1 MTSVND
7 NRSKDIR
14 NKLSIE
20 EGVLE
25 NSDTK
30 VGLAEEI
37 DNNGVKNNKAV
48 SNIATNIDTSID
60 KNSSKNADKTSRI
73 EQSST
78 DIPSNVAS
86 ISKPLQVDD
95 TPLATKTPA
104 LSTSA
109 KPKAI
114 RKPRTTPE
122 KPTPPAKTLSSTTKP
137 APQMI
142 VNPTTKTTSNS
153 AMTTT
158 PKPLTTALATIS
170 NKAHTKVSAPVSST
184 VSAMSAIHKDALV
197 NELTKINWQRSDDGT
212 YSPNS
217 YIHRDLSLLAFHL
230 RVLAQAA
237 NPRHPLLERLFFLI
251 IFSSNMD
258 EFFEIRVAGIM
269 QKLSLGNVADTPH
282 GMRPSEVLDEI
293 SAITHKAIA
302 EQYRIL
308 NEDILP
314 ALAKQDIRY
323 LKRDEL
329 NAAQSAWMKRYFI
342 EQVSPVLTPI
352 SIDPAHPFPR
362 LVNKSLNF
370 IATLEGKDA
379 FGRDIN
385 LAIVP
390 APRSLPRVIRLPDEL
405 TGGKEHHVM
414 LSAVIHEHI
423 GELFP
428 GMNVTGCHQ
437 FRLTRNA
444 DLDLADDVDDIAKA
458 LEGELENRRFGDKVR
473 LEVTTD
479 CPTPI
484 SDYLLDEFG
493 LHNNQLYRVN
503 GPVNLTRLLFDFN
516 LPELRYQPFTRIV
529 PKAFRRDIDKLDKT
543 TSMFAAMRKGDVL
556 VHHPF
561 DSFTPVVNLL
571 WQAANDPKVLAI
583 KQTLYRS
590 GTNSEI
596 VKALAAAARNGKEV
610 TAVIELRARFDE
622 ASNISVA
629 NFLHE
634 AGAVVV
640 YGIVGYK
647 THAKLMLIV
656 RRENDRIRRYVHL
669 GTGNYHAA
677 NAKVYTDYGLFTADS
692 DISEDVHKIFQELT
706 GMGKPAN
713 LKKLL
718 HAPFT
723 LHDKLISFIDDEI
736 KQAKAGKR
744 AHIIIKVNA
753 LTERR
758 LIDKLYDASQAGV
771 KVELILR
778 SICCLRPQ
786 VKGLSENIT
795 VRSVVGRFLEHT
807 RVYYFYNNGDERMY
821 CASADWMDRNLFHRV
836 EVAFPIEDK
845 GLFKQIYYDG
855 LLNYLKDNTQSW
867 SLDGKGN
874 WQQNTP
880 ALNEPEHSAQN
891 YLLKVIN
898 RVGE

>member
-1 MTSVND
+1 MVNKQNND
-7 NRSKDIR
+7 HEINDSIDVSTKTDSE
-14 NKLSIE
+14 LSTNLVKTE
-20 EGVLE
+20 EELTA
-25 NSDTK
+25 SSTK
-30 VGLAEEI
+30 SLSEI
-37 DNNGVKNNKAV
+37 D
-48 SNIATNIDTSID
+48 
-60 KNSSKNADKTSRI
+60 
-73 EQSST
+73 
-78 DIPSNVAS
+78 
-86 ISKPLQVDD
+86 
-95 TPLATKTPA
+95 
-104 LSTSA
+104 
-109 KPKAI
+109 
-114 RKPRTTPE
+114 
-122 KPTPPAKTLSSTTKP
+122 
-137 APQMI
+137 
-142 VNPTTKTTSNS
+142 
-153 AMTTT
+153 
-158 PKPLTTALATIS
+158 
-170 NKAHTKVSAPVSST
+170 
-184 VSAMSAIHKDALV
+184 
-197 NELTKINWQRSDDGT
+197 WQRFDDGS
-212 YSPNS
+212 YSPSS
-217 YIHRDLSLLAFHL
+217 YINRDLSLLQFHL

-269 QKLSLGNVADTPH
+269 QKLNMGDVSTSAH
-282 GMRPSEVLDEI
+282 GMRPSEVLREI
-293 SAITHKAIA
+293 SAVTHKAIS

-314 ALAKQDIRY
+314 ALAQEDIRY

-329 NAAQSAWMKRYFI
+329 TPEQSAWMKQYFT

-444 DLDLADDVDDIAKA
+444 DLDLAEDVDDIAKA

-479 CPTPI
+479 CPAPI
-484 SDYLLDEFG
+484 SDYLLNEFE
-493 LHNNQLYRVN
+493 LHDNQLYRVN

-516 LPELRYQPFTRIV
+516 IPALRYQPFTHVV
-529 PKAFRRDIDKLDKT
+529 PKPFRREVDKLDKA
-543 TSMFAAMRKGDVL
+543 TSMFAAMRKSDVL

-561 DSFTPVVNLL
+561 HAFSPIINLL
-571 WQAANDPKVLAI
+571 WQAASDPKVLAI

-622 ASNISVA
+622 ASNIAVA
-629 NFLHE
+629 NYLQE

-647 THAKLMLIV
+647 THAKLMLII
-656 RRENDRIRRYVHL
+656 RRENDKIRRYVHL
-669 GTGNYHAA
+669 GTGNYHAV
-677 NAKVYTDYGLFTADS
+677 NAKVYTDYGLFSADP

-723 LHDKLISFIDDEI
+723 LHEKLMSFIDDEI
-736 KQAKAGKR
+736 AQAKAGKR

-771 KVELILR
+771 KIELILR
-778 SICCLRPQ
+778 SMCCLRPQ
-786 VKGLSENIT
+786 VKDLSENIT
-795 VRSVVGRFLEHT
+795 VRSVIGRFLEHT
-807 RVYYFYNNGDERMY
+807 RIYYFYNAGYERLY
-821 CASADWMDRNLFHRV
+821 CGSADWMDRNLFHRV

-845 GLFKQIYYDG
+845 KLFKQIYQDG
-855 LLNYLKDNTQSW
+855 LINYLHDNTQAW
-867 SLDGKGN
+867 TLDGNGV
-874 WQQNTP
+874 WQQLQPAADETP
-880 ALNEPEHSAQN
+880 HIAQEH
-891 YLLKVIN
+891 LLKVIN
-898 RVGE
+898 GVGETT

>member
-1 MTSVND
+1 MVNKQNND
-7 NRSKDIR
+7 HEINDSIDVSTKTDSELSTNLVKTEEELTASSSKG
-14 NKLSIE
+14 LS
-20 EGVLE
+20 
-25 NSDTK
+25 
-30 VGLAEEI
+30 EI
-37 DNNGVKNNKAV
+37 D
-48 SNIATNIDTSID
+48 
-60 KNSSKNADKTSRI
+60 
-73 EQSST
+73 
-78 DIPSNVAS
+78 
-86 ISKPLQVDD
+86 
-95 TPLATKTPA
+95 
-104 LSTSA
+104 
-109 KPKAI
+109 
-114 RKPRTTPE
+114 
-122 KPTPPAKTLSSTTKP
+122 
-137 APQMI
+137 
-142 VNPTTKTTSNS
+142 
-153 AMTTT
+153 
-158 PKPLTTALATIS
+158 
-170 NKAHTKVSAPVSST
+170 
-184 VSAMSAIHKDALV
+184 
-197 NELTKINWQRSDDGT
+197 WQRFDDGS
-212 YSPNS
+212 YSPSS
-217 YIHRDLSLLAFHL
+217 YINRDLSLLQFHL

-269 QKLSLGNVADTPH
+269 QKLNMGDVSTSAH
-282 GMRPSEVLDEI
+282 GMRPSEVLREI
-293 SAITHKAIA
+293 SAVTHKAIS

-314 ALAKQDIRY
+314 ALAQEDIRY

-329 NAAQSAWMKRYFI
+329 TPEQSAWMKQYFT

-444 DLDLADDVDDIAKA
+444 DLDLAEDVDDIAKA

-479 CPTPI
+479 CPVPI
-484 SDYLLDEFG
+484 SDYLLNEFE
-493 LHNNQLYRVN
+493 LHDNQLYRVN

-516 LPELRYQPFTRIV
+516 IPALRYQPFTHVV
-529 PKAFRRDIDKLDKT
+529 PKPFRREVDKLDKA
-543 TSMFAAMRKGDVL
+543 TSMFAAMRKSDVL

-561 DSFTPVVNLL
+561 HAFSPIINLL
-571 WQAANDPKVLAI
+571 WQAASDPKVLAI

-622 ASNISVA
+622 ASNIAVA
-629 NFLHE
+629 NYLQE

-656 RRENDRIRRYVHL
+656 RREDDKIRRYVHL

-677 NAKVYTDYGLFTADS
+677 NAKVYTDYGLFSADP

-723 LHDKLISFIDDEI
+723 LHEKLMSFIDDEI
-736 KQAKAGKR
+736 AQAKAGKR

-771 KVELILR
+771 KIELILR
-778 SICCLRPQ
+778 SMCCLRPQ
-786 VKGLSENIT
+786 VKDLSENIT
-795 VRSVVGRFLEHT
+795 VRSVIGRFLEHT
-807 RVYYFYNNGDERMY
+807 RIYYFYNAGYERLY
-821 CASADWMDRNLFHRV
+821 CGSADWMDRNLFHRV

-845 GLFKQIYYDG
+845 KLFKQIYQDG
-855 LLNYLKDNTQSW
+855 LINYLQDNTQAW
-867 SLDGKGN
+867 ALDGNGV
-874 WQQNTP
+874 WQQLQPAADETP
-880 ALNEPEHSAQN
+880 HIAQEH
-891 YLLKVIN
+891 LLKVIN
-898 RVGE
+898 GVGETT

>member
-1 MTSVND
+1 MVNKQNND
-7 NRSKDIR
+7 HEINDSIDVSTKTDSELSTNLVKTEEELTASSSKG
-14 NKLSIE
+14 LS
-20 EGVLE
+20 
-25 NSDTK
+25 
-30 VGLAEEI
+30 EI
-37 DNNGVKNNKAV
+37 D
-48 SNIATNIDTSID
+48 
-60 KNSSKNADKTSRI
+60 
-73 EQSST
+73 
-78 DIPSNVAS
+78 
-86 ISKPLQVDD
+86 
-95 TPLATKTPA
+95 
-104 LSTSA
+104 
-109 KPKAI
+109 
-114 RKPRTTPE
+114 
-122 KPTPPAKTLSSTTKP
+122 
-137 APQMI
+137 
-142 VNPTTKTTSNS
+142 
-153 AMTTT
+153 
-158 PKPLTTALATIS
+158 
-170 NKAHTKVSAPVSST
+170 
-184 VSAMSAIHKDALV
+184 
-197 NELTKINWQRSDDGT
+197 WQRFDDGS
-212 YSPNS
+212 YSPSS
-217 YIHRDLSLLAFHL
+217 YINRDLSLLQFHL

-237 NPRHPLLERLFFLI
+237 SPRHPLLERLFFLI

-269 QKLSLGNVADTPH
+269 QKLNMGDVSTSAH
-282 GMRPSEVLDEI
+282 GMRPSEVLREI
-293 SAITHKAIA
+293 SAVTHKAIS

-314 ALAKQDIRY
+314 ALAQEDIRY

-329 NAAQSAWMKRYFI
+329 TPEQSAWMKQYFT

-444 DLDLADDVDDIAKA
+444 DLDLAEDVDDIAKA

-479 CPTPI
+479 CPAPI
-484 SDYLLDEFG
+484 SDYLLNEFE
-493 LHNNQLYRVN
+493 LHDNQLYRVN

-516 LPELRYQPFTRIV
+516 IPALRYQPFNHVV
-529 PKAFRRDIDKLDKT
+529 PKPFRREVDKLDKA
-543 TSMFAAMRKGDVL
+543 TSMFAAMRKSDVL

-561 DSFTPVVNLL
+561 HAFSPIINLL
-571 WQAANDPKVLAI
+571 WQAASDPKVLAI

-622 ASNISVA
+622 ASNIAVA
-629 NFLHE
+629 NYLQE

-656 RRENDRIRRYVHL
+656 RREDDKIRRYVHL

-677 NAKVYTDYGLFTADS
+677 NAKVYTDYGLFSADP

-723 LHDKLISFIDDEI
+723 LHEKLMSFIDDEI
-736 KQAKAGKR
+736 AQAKAGKR

-771 KVELILR
+771 KIELILR
-778 SICCLRPQ
+778 SMCCLRPQ
-786 VKGLSENIT
+786 VKDLSENIT
-795 VRSVVGRFLEHT
+795 VRSVIGRFLEHT
-807 RVYYFYNNGDERMY
+807 RIYYFYNAGYERLY
-821 CASADWMDRNLFHRV
+821 CGSADWMDRNLFHRV

-845 GLFKQIYYDG
+845 KLFKQIYQDG
-855 LLNYLKDNTQSW
+855 LINYLHDNTQAW
-867 SLDGKGN
+867 TLDGNGV
-874 WQQNTP
+874 WQQLQPAADETP
-880 ALNEPEHSAQN
+880 HIAQEH
-891 YLLKVIN
+891 LLKVIN
-898 RVGE
+898 GVGETT

>member
-1 MTSVND
+1 MVNKQNND
-7 NRSKDIR
+7 HEINDSIDVSTKTDSE
-14 NKLSIE
+14 LSTNLVKTE
-20 EGVLE
+20 EELTA
-25 NSDTK
+25 SSRK
-30 VGLAEEI
+30 GLSEI
-37 DNNGVKNNKAV
+37 D
-48 SNIATNIDTSID
+48 
-60 KNSSKNADKTSRI
+60 
-73 EQSST
+73 
-78 DIPSNVAS
+78 
-86 ISKPLQVDD
+86 
-95 TPLATKTPA
+95 
-104 LSTSA
+104 
-109 KPKAI
+109 
-114 RKPRTTPE
+114 
-122 KPTPPAKTLSSTTKP
+122 
-137 APQMI
+137 
-142 VNPTTKTTSNS
+142 
-153 AMTTT
+153 
-158 PKPLTTALATIS
+158 
-170 NKAHTKVSAPVSST
+170 
-184 VSAMSAIHKDALV
+184 
-197 NELTKINWQRSDDGT
+197 WQRFDDGS
-212 YSPNS
+212 YSPSS
-217 YIHRDLSLLAFHL
+217 YINRDLSLLQFHL

-237 NPRHPLLERLFFLI
+237 SPRHPLLERLFFLI

-269 QKLSLGNVADTPH
+269 QKLNMGDVSTSAH
-282 GMRPSEVLDEI
+282 GMRPSEVLREI
-293 SAITHKAIA
+293 SAVTHKAIS

-314 ALAKQDIRY
+314 ALAQEDIRY

-329 NAAQSAWMKRYFI
+329 TPEQSAWMKQYFT

-444 DLDLADDVDDIAKA
+444 DLDLAEDVDDIAKA

-479 CPTPI
+479 CPAPI
-484 SDYLLDEFG
+484 SDYLLNEFE
-493 LHNNQLYRVN
+493 LHDNQLYRVN

-516 LPELRYQPFTRIV
+516 IPALRYQPFTHVV
-529 PKAFRRDIDKLDKT
+529 PKPFRREVDKLDKA
-543 TSMFAAMRKGDVL
+543 TSMFAAMRKSDVL

-561 DSFTPVVNLL
+561 HAFSPIINLL
-571 WQAANDPKVLAI
+571 WQAASDPKVLAI

-622 ASNISVA
+622 ASNIAVA
-629 NFLHE
+629 NYLQE

-647 THAKLMLIV
+647 THAKLMLII
-656 RRENDRIRRYVHL
+656 RRENDKIRRYVHL

-677 NAKVYTDYGLFTADS
+677 NAKVYTDYGLFSADP

-723 LHDKLISFIDDEI
+723 LHEKLMSFIDDEI
-736 KQAKAGKR
+736 THAKAGKR
-744 AHIIIKVNA
+744 AHIIVKVNA

-771 KVELILR
+771 KIELILR
-778 SICCLRPQ
+778 SMCCLRPQ
-786 VKGLSENIT
+786 VKDLSENIT
-795 VRSVVGRFLEHT
+795 VRSVIGRFLEHT
-807 RVYYFYNNGDERMY
+807 RIYYFYNAGAERLY
-821 CASADWMDRNLFHRV
+821 CGSADWMDRNLFHRV

-845 GLFKQIYYDG
+845 KLFKQIYQDG
-855 LLNYLKDNTQSW
+855 LINYLQDNTQAW
-867 SLDGKGN
+867 ALDGNGV
-874 WQQNTP
+874 WQQLQPAADETP
-880 ALNEPEHSAQN
+880 HIAQEH
-891 YLLKVIN
+891 LLKVIN
-898 RVGE
+898 GVGEST

>member
-1 MTSVND
+1 MD
-7 NRSKDIR
+7 NKHS
-14 NKLSIE
+14 
-20 EGVLE
+20 
-25 NSDTK
+25 NSDKTADVIETYIDENNDVNRESDTDK
-30 VGLAEEI
+30 VDGAINTSNPPTDESLINPYGNQALTEI
-37 DNNGVKNNKAV
+37 D
-48 SNIATNIDTSID
+48 
-60 KNSSKNADKTSRI
+60 
-73 EQSST
+73 
-78 DIPSNVAS
+78 
-86 ISKPLQVDD
+86 
-95 TPLATKTPA
+95 
-104 LSTSA
+104 
-109 KPKAI
+109 
-114 RKPRTTPE
+114 
-122 KPTPPAKTLSSTTKP
+122 
-137 APQMI
+137 
-142 VNPTTKTTSNS
+142 
-153 AMTTT
+153 
-158 PKPLTTALATIS
+158 
-170 NKAHTKVSAPVSST
+170 
-184 VSAMSAIHKDALV
+184 
-197 NELTKINWQRSDDGT
+197 WQRSEDGN
-212 YSPNS
+212 YSPSS
-217 YIHRDLSLLAFHL
+217 YINRDLSLLQFHL

-237 NPRHPLLERLFFLI
+237 DPHHPLLERLFFLM
-251 IFSSNMD
+251 IFSSNID

-269 QKLSLGNVADTPH
+269 QKLNLGDVSTSVH
-282 GMRPSEVLDEI
+282 GMRPSEILNEI
-293 SAITHKAIA
+293 SAVTHDAIA

-314 ALAKQDIRY
+314 ALALEDIRY

-329 NAAQSAWMKRYFI
+329 NSEQSAWMKRYFT

-414 LSAVIHEHI
+414 LSAIIHEHI

-473 LEVTTD
+473 LEVTTE

-484 SDYLLDEFG
+484 SDYLLNEFE
-493 LHNNQLYRVN
+493 LHDNQLYRVN

-516 LPELRYQPFTRIV
+516 IPSLRYQPFTHVI
-529 PKAFRRDIDKLDKT
+529 PKPFRREVDKLDKA

-556 VHHPF
+556 AHHPF
-561 DSFTPVVNLL
+561 HAFSPIINLL
-571 WQAANDPKVLAI
+571 WQAASDPKVLAI

-622 ASNISVA
+622 ASNIAVA
-629 NFLHE
+629 NYLQE

-656 RRENDRIRRYVHL
+656 RREEGKMRRYVHL

-677 NAKVYTDYGLFTADS
+677 NAKVYTDYGLFSADP

-723 LHDKLISFIDDEI
+723 LHDKLMSFIDDEI
-736 KQAKAGKR
+736 THAKAGKR
-744 AHIIIKVNA
+744 AHIIVKVNA

-771 KVELILR
+771 KIELILR

-795 VRSVVGRFLEHT
+795 VRSVIGRFLEHT
-807 RVYYFYNNGDERMY
+807 RIYYFYNDCDERLY
-821 CASADWMDRNLFHRV
+821 CGSADWMDRNLFHRV

-845 GLFKQIYYDG
+845 KLSKQIYQDG
-855 LLNYLKDNTQSW
+855 LLSYLQDNKQAWILSG
-867 SLDGKGN
+867 DGN
-874 WQQNTP
+874 WQRTKP
-880 ALNEPEHSAQN
+880 AADEAPHIAQEH
-891 YLLKVIN
+891 LLKVIN
-898 RVGE
+898 RVGEPV

>member
-1 MTSVND
+1 MD
-7 NRSKDIR
+7 NKHS
-14 NKLSIE
+14 
-20 EGVLE
+20 
-25 NSDTK
+25 NSDKTADVIETYIDENNDVNRESDTDK
-30 VGLAEEI
+30 VDGAINTSNPPTDESLINPYGNQALTEI
-37 DNNGVKNNKAV
+37 D
-48 SNIATNIDTSID
+48 
-60 KNSSKNADKTSRI
+60 
-73 EQSST
+73 
-78 DIPSNVAS
+78 
-86 ISKPLQVDD
+86 
-95 TPLATKTPA
+95 
-104 LSTSA
+104 
-109 KPKAI
+109 
-114 RKPRTTPE
+114 
-122 KPTPPAKTLSSTTKP
+122 
-137 APQMI
+137 
-142 VNPTTKTTSNS
+142 
-153 AMTTT
+153 
-158 PKPLTTALATIS
+158 
-170 NKAHTKVSAPVSST
+170 
-184 VSAMSAIHKDALV
+184 
-197 NELTKINWQRSDDGT
+197 WQRSEDGN
-212 YSPNS
+212 YSPSS
-217 YIHRDLSLLAFHL
+217 YINRDLSLLQFHL

-237 NPRHPLLERLFFLI
+237 DPHHPLLERLFFLM
-251 IFSSNMD
+251 IFSSNID

-269 QKLSLGNVADTPH
+269 QKLNLGDVSTSVH
-282 GMRPSEVLDEI
+282 GMRPSEILNEI
-293 SAITHKAIA
+293 SAVTHDAIA

-314 ALAKQDIRY
+314 ALALEDIRY

-329 NAAQSAWMKRYFI
+329 NSEQSAWMKRYFT

-414 LSAVIHEHI
+414 LSAIIHEHI

-473 LEVTTD
+473 LEVTTE

-484 SDYLLDEFG
+484 SDYLLNEFE
-493 LHNNQLYRVN
+493 LHDNQLYRVN

-516 LPELRYQPFTRIV
+516 IPSLRYQPFTHVI
-529 PKAFRRDIDKLDKT
+529 PKPFRREVDKLDKA

-556 VHHPF
+556 AHHPF
-561 DSFTPVVNLL
+561 HAFSPIINLL
-571 WQAANDPKVLAI
+571 WQAASDPKVLAI

-622 ASNISVA
+622 ASNIAVA
-629 NFLHE
+629 NYLQE

-656 RRENDRIRRYVHL
+656 RREEGKMRRYVHL

-677 NAKVYTDYGLFTADS
+677 NAKVYTDYGLFSADP

-723 LHDKLISFIDDEI
+723 LHDKLMSFIDDEI
-736 KQAKAGKR
+736 THAKAGKR
-744 AHIIIKVNA
+744 AHIIVKVNA

-771 KVELILR
+771 KIELILR

-795 VRSVVGRFLEHT
+795 VRSVIGRFLEHT
-807 RVYYFYNNGDERMY
+807 RIYYFYNDGDERLY
-821 CASADWMDRNLFHRV
+821 CGSADWMDRNLFHRV

-845 GLFKQIYYDG
+845 KLSKQIYQDG
-855 LLNYLKDNTQSW
+855 LLSYLQDNKQAWILSG
-867 SLDGKGN
+867 DGN
-874 WQQNTP
+874 WQRTKP
-880 ALNEPEHSAQN
+880 AADEAPHIAQEH
-891 YLLKVIN
+891 LLKVIN
-898 RVGE
+898 RVGEPV

>member
-1 MTSVND
+1 MVNKQNND
-7 NRSKDIR
+7 HEINDSIDVSTKTDSELSTNLVKTEEELTASSSKG
-14 NKLSIE
+14 LS
-20 EGVLE
+20 
-25 NSDTK
+25 
-30 VGLAEEI
+30 EI
-37 DNNGVKNNKAV
+37 D
-48 SNIATNIDTSID
+48 
-60 KNSSKNADKTSRI
+60 
-73 EQSST
+73 
-78 DIPSNVAS
+78 
-86 ISKPLQVDD
+86 
-95 TPLATKTPA
+95 
-104 LSTSA
+104 
-109 KPKAI
+109 
-114 RKPRTTPE
+114 
-122 KPTPPAKTLSSTTKP
+122 
-137 APQMI
+137 
-142 VNPTTKTTSNS
+142 
-153 AMTTT
+153 
-158 PKPLTTALATIS
+158 
-170 NKAHTKVSAPVSST
+170 
-184 VSAMSAIHKDALV
+184 
-197 NELTKINWQRSDDGT
+197 WQRFDDGS
-212 YSPNS
+212 YSPSS
-217 YIHRDLSLLAFHL
+217 YINRDLSLLQFHL

-237 NPRHPLLERLFFLI
+237 SPRHPLLERLFFLI

-269 QKLSLGNVADTPH
+269 QKLNMADVSTSAH
-282 GMRPSEVLDEI
+282 GMRPSEVLREI
-293 SAITHKAIA
+293 SAVTHKAIS

-314 ALAKQDIRY
+314 ALAQEDIRY

-329 NAAQSAWMKRYFI
+329 TPEQSAWMKQYFT

-444 DLDLADDVDDIAKA
+444 DLDLAEDVDDIAKA

-479 CPTPI
+479 CPAPI
-484 SDYLLDEFG
+484 SDYLLNEFE
-493 LHNNQLYRVN
+493 LHDNQLYRVN

-516 LPELRYQPFTRIV
+516 IPALRYQPFTHVV
-529 PKAFRRDIDKLDKT
+529 PKPFRREVDKLDKA
-543 TSMFAAMRKGDVL
+543 TSMFAAMRKSDVL

-561 DSFTPVVNLL
+561 HAFSPIINLL
-571 WQAANDPKVLAI
+571 WQAASDPKVLAI

-622 ASNISVA
+622 ASNIAVA
-629 NFLHE
+629 NYLQE

-647 THAKLMLIV
+647 THAKLMLII
-656 RRENDRIRRYVHL
+656 RRENDKIRRYVHL

-677 NAKVYTDYGLFTADS
+677 NAKVYTDYGLFSADP

-723 LHDKLISFIDDEI
+723 LHEKLMSFIDDEI
-736 KQAKAGKR
+736 AQAKAGKR

-771 KVELILR
+771 KIELILR
-778 SICCLRPQ
+778 SMCCLRPQ
-786 VKGLSENIT
+786 VKDLSENIT
-795 VRSVVGRFLEHT
+795 VRSVIGRFLEHT
-807 RVYYFYNNGDERMY
+807 RIYYFYNAGYERLY
-821 CASADWMDRNLFHRV
+821 CGSADWMDRNLFHRV

-845 GLFKQIYYDG
+845 KLFKQIYQDG
-855 LLNYLKDNTQSW
+855 LINYLQDNTQAW
-867 SLDGKGN
+867 TLDGNGV
-874 WQQNTP
+874 WQQLQPAADETP
-880 ALNEPEHSAQN
+880 HIAQEH
-891 YLLKVIN
+891 LLKVIN
-898 RVGE
+898 GVGEST

>member
-1 MTSVND
+1 MVNKQNND
-7 NRSKDIR
+7 HEINDSIDVSTKTDSELSTNLVKTEEELTASSSKG
-14 NKLSIE
+14 LS
-20 EGVLE
+20 
-25 NSDTK
+25 
-30 VGLAEEI
+30 EI
-37 DNNGVKNNKAV
+37 D
-48 SNIATNIDTSID
+48 
-60 KNSSKNADKTSRI
+60 
-73 EQSST
+73 
-78 DIPSNVAS
+78 
-86 ISKPLQVDD
+86 
-95 TPLATKTPA
+95 
-104 LSTSA
+104 
-109 KPKAI
+109 
-114 RKPRTTPE
+114 
-122 KPTPPAKTLSSTTKP
+122 
-137 APQMI
+137 
-142 VNPTTKTTSNS
+142 
-153 AMTTT
+153 
-158 PKPLTTALATIS
+158 
-170 NKAHTKVSAPVSST
+170 
-184 VSAMSAIHKDALV
+184 
-197 NELTKINWQRSDDGT
+197 WQRFDDGS
-212 YSPNS
+212 YSPSS
-217 YIHRDLSLLAFHL
+217 YINRDLSLLQFHL

-237 NPRHPLLERLFFLI
+237 SPRHPLLERLFFLI

-269 QKLSLGNVADTPH
+269 QKLNMGDVSTSAH
-282 GMRPSEVLDEI
+282 GMRPSEVLREI
-293 SAITHKAIA
+293 SAVTHKAIS

-314 ALAKQDIRY
+314 ALAQEDIRY

-329 NAAQSAWMKRYFI
+329 TPEQSAWMKQYFT

-444 DLDLADDVDDIAKA
+444 DLDLAEDVDDIAKA

-479 CPTPI
+479 CPAPI
-484 SDYLLDEFG
+484 SDYLLNEFE
-493 LHNNQLYRVN
+493 LHDNQLYRVN

-516 LPELRYQPFTRIV
+516 IPALRYQPFTHVV
-529 PKAFRRDIDKLDKT
+529 PKPFRREVDKLDKA
-543 TSMFAAMRKGDVL
+543 TSMFAAMRKSDVL

-561 DSFTPVVNLL
+561 HAFSPIINLL
-571 WQAANDPKVLAI
+571 WQAASDPKVLAI

-622 ASNISVA
+622 ASNIAVA
-629 NFLHE
+629 NYLQE

-647 THAKLMLIV
+647 THAKLMLII
-656 RRENDRIRRYVHL
+656 RRENDKIRRYVHL

-677 NAKVYTDYGLFTADS
+677 NAKVYTDYGLFSADP

-723 LHDKLISFIDDEI
+723 LHEKLMSFIDDEI
-736 KQAKAGKR
+736 AQAKAGKR

-771 KVELILR
+771 KIELILR
-778 SICCLRPQ
+778 SMCCLRPQ
-786 VKGLSENIT
+786 VKDLSENIT
-795 VRSVVGRFLEHT
+795 VRSVIGRFLEHT
-807 RVYYFYNNGDERMY
+807 RIYYFYNAGYERLY
-821 CASADWMDRNLFHRV
+821 CGSADWMDRNLFHRV

-845 GLFKQIYYDG
+845 KLFKQIYQDG
-855 LLNYLKDNTQSW
+855 LINYLHDNTQAW
-867 SLDGKGN
+867 ALDGNGV
-874 WQQNTP
+874 WQQLQPAADETP
-880 ALNEPEHSAQN
+880 HIAQEH
-891 YLLKVIN
+891 LLKVIN
-898 RVGE
+898 GVGEST

>member
-1 MTSVND
+1 MVNKQNND
-7 NRSKDIR
+7 HEINDSIDVSTKTDSELSTNLVKTEEELTASSSKG
-14 NKLSIE
+14 LS
-20 EGVLE
+20 
-25 NSDTK
+25 
-30 VGLAEEI
+30 EI
-37 DNNGVKNNKAV
+37 D
-48 SNIATNIDTSID
+48 
-60 KNSSKNADKTSRI
+60 
-73 EQSST
+73 
-78 DIPSNVAS
+78 
-86 ISKPLQVDD
+86 
-95 TPLATKTPA
+95 
-104 LSTSA
+104 
-109 KPKAI
+109 
-114 RKPRTTPE
+114 
-122 KPTPPAKTLSSTTKP
+122 
-137 APQMI
+137 
-142 VNPTTKTTSNS
+142 
-153 AMTTT
+153 
-158 PKPLTTALATIS
+158 
-170 NKAHTKVSAPVSST
+170 
-184 VSAMSAIHKDALV
+184 
-197 NELTKINWQRSDDGT
+197 WQRFDDGS
-212 YSPNS
+212 YSPSS
-217 YIHRDLSLLAFHL
+217 YINRDLSLLQFHL

-269 QKLSLGNVADTPH
+269 QKLNMGDVSTSAH
-282 GMRPSEVLDEI
+282 GMRPSEVLREI
-293 SAITHKAIA
+293 SAVTHKAIS

-314 ALAKQDIRY
+314 ALAQEDIRY

-329 NAAQSAWMKRYFI
+329 TPEQSAWMKQYFT

-444 DLDLADDVDDIAKA
+444 DLDLAEDVDDIAKA

-479 CPTPI
+479 CPAPI
-484 SDYLLDEFG
+484 SDYLLNEFE
-493 LHNNQLYRVN
+493 LHDNQLYRVN

-516 LPELRYQPFTRIV
+516 IPALRYQPFTHVV
-529 PKAFRRDIDKLDKT
+529 PKPFRREVDKLDKA
-543 TSMFAAMRKGDVL
+543 TSMFAAMRKSDVL

-561 DSFTPVVNLL
+561 HAFSPIINLL
-571 WQAANDPKVLAI
+571 WQAASDPKVLAI

-622 ASNISVA
+622 ASNIAVA
-629 NFLHE
+629 NYLQE

-647 THAKLMLIV
+647 THAKLMLII
-656 RRENDRIRRYVHL
+656 RRENDKIRRYVHL

-677 NAKVYTDYGLFTADS
+677 NAKVYTDYGLFSADP

-723 LHDKLISFIDDEI
+723 LHEKLMSFIDDEI
-736 KQAKAGKR
+736 AQAKAGKR

-771 KVELILR
+771 KIELILR
-778 SICCLRPQ
+778 SMCCLRPQ
-786 VKGLSENIT
+786 VKDLSENIT
-795 VRSVVGRFLEHT
+795 VRSVIGRFLEHT
-807 RVYYFYNNGDERMY
+807 RIYYFYNAGYERLY
-821 CASADWMDRNLFHRV
+821 CGSADWMDRNLFHRV

-845 GLFKQIYYDG
+845 KLFKQIYQDG
-855 LLNYLKDNTQSW
+855 LINYLHDNTQAW
-867 SLDGKGN
+867 TLDGNGV
-874 WQQNTP
+874 WQQLQPAADETP
-880 ALNEPEHSAQN
+880 HIAQEH
-891 YLLKVIN
+891 LLKVIN
-898 RVGE
+898 GVGEST

>member
-1 MTSVND
+1 M
-7 NRSKDIR
+7 
-14 NKLSIE
+14 
-20 EGVLE
+20 
-25 NSDTK
+25 
-30 VGLAEEI
+30 AEI
-37 DNNGVKNNKAV
+37 DNKHEVN
-48 SNIATNIDTSID
+48 DSID
-60 KNSSKNADKTSRI
+60 MSIKTDNEISTSLIEVSDNSIDGLTDSVTNSLT
-73 EQSST
+73 EVLTENLT
-78 DIPSNVAS
+78 DI
-86 ISKPLQVDD
+86 D
-95 TPLATKTPA
+95 
-104 LSTSA
+104 
-109 KPKAI
+109 
-114 RKPRTTPE
+114 
-122 KPTPPAKTLSSTTKP
+122 
-137 APQMI
+137 
-142 VNPTTKTTSNS
+142 
-153 AMTTT
+153 
-158 PKPLTTALATIS
+158 
-170 NKAHTKVSAPVSST
+170 
-184 VSAMSAIHKDALV
+184 
-197 NELTKINWQRSDDGT
+197 WQRSEDGS
-212 YSPNS
+212 YSPSS
-217 YIHRDLSLLAFHL
+217 YINRDLSLLQFHL

-237 NPRHPLLERLFFLI
+237 SSRHPLLERLFFLI
-251 IFSSNMD
+251 IFSSNID

-269 QKLSLGNVADTPH
+269 QKLNLGDVSTSVH
-282 GMRPSEVLDEI
+282 GMRPSEVLEEI
-293 SAITHKAIA
+293 SVITHAAIA

-314 ALAKQDIRY
+314 ALAKEDIRY

-329 NAAQSAWMKRYFI
+329 NSEQSAWMKRYFT

-484 SDYLLDEFG
+484 SDYLLNEFE
-493 LHNNQLYRVN
+493 LHDNQLYRVN

-516 LPELRYQPFTRIV
+516 IPALRYQPFTYVV
-529 PKAFRRDIDKLDKT
+529 PKPFRREVDKLDKA

-561 DSFTPVVNLL
+561 HAFSPIINLL
-571 WQAANDPKVLAI
+571 WQAASDPKVLAI

-596 VKALAAAARNGKEV
+596 VKALAAAARHGKEV

-622 ASNISVA
+622 ASNIAVA
-629 NFLHE
+629 NYLQE

-647 THAKLMLIV
+647 THAKLMLII
-656 RRENDRIRRYVHL
+656 RREDDKIRRYVHL

-677 NAKVYTDYGLFTADS
+677 NAKVYTDYGLFSADP

-723 LHDKLISFIDDEI
+723 LHEKLMSFIDDEI
-736 KQAKAGKR
+736 AHAKAGKR
-744 AHIIIKVNA
+744 AHIMVKVNA

-771 KVELILR
+771 KIELILR
-778 SICCLRPQ
+778 SMCCLRPQ

-795 VRSVVGRFLEHT
+795 VRSVIGRFLEHT
-807 RVYYFYNNGDERMY
+807 RIYYFHNDGDERLY
-821 CASADWMDRNLFHRV
+821 CGSADWMDRNLFHRV

-845 GLFKQIYYDG
+845 KLFKQIYEDG
-855 LLNYLKDNTQSW
+855 LLNYLKDNVQAWT
-867 SLDGKGN
+867 LDGNGV
-874 WQQNTP
+874 WHQI
-880 ALNEPEHSAQN
+880 EPTAGELPHIAQD

-898 RVGE
+898 RVGESV

>member
-1 MTSVND
+1 MDVNNKQDTDINNTVIAVDNKSQTESSND
-7 NRSKDIR
+7 N
-14 NKLSIE
+14 L
-20 EGVLE
+20 
-25 NSDTK
+25 TQ
-30 VGLAEEI
+30 
-37 DNNGVKNNKAV
+37 V
-48 SNIATNIDTSID
+48 S
-60 KNSSKNADKTSRI
+60 
-73 EQSST
+73 
-78 DIPSNVAS
+78 
-86 ISKPLQVDD
+86 
-95 TPLATKTPA
+95 
-104 LSTSA
+104 
-109 KPKAI
+109 
-114 RKPRTTPE
+114 
-122 KPTPPAKTLSSTTKP
+122 
-137 APQMI
+137 
-142 VNPTTKTTSNS
+142 
-153 AMTTT
+153 
-158 PKPLTTALATIS
+158 
-170 NKAHTKVSAPVSST
+170 
-184 VSAMSAIHKDALV
+184 
-197 NELTKINWQRSDDGT
+197 WQRSEDGS
-212 YSPNS
+212 YSPSS
-217 YIHRDLSLLAFHL
+217 YINRDLSLLQFHL

-237 NPRHPLLERLFFLI
+237 SPRHPLLERLFFLI
-251 IFSSNMD
+251 IFSSNID

-269 QKLSLGNVADTPH
+269 QKLNMGDVSTSAH
-282 GMRPSEVLDEI
+282 GMRPSEVLNEI
-293 SAITHKAIA
+293 STITHDAIA

-314 ALAKQDIRY
+314 ALALEDIRY

-329 NAAQSAWMKRYFI
+329 NAEQSAWMKRYFT

-414 LSAVIHEHI
+414 LSAIIHEHI
-423 GELFP
+423 GDLFP

-444 DLDLADDVDDIAKA
+444 DLDLADDVEDIAKA

-479 CPTPI
+479 CPTHI
-484 SDYLLDEFG
+484 SDYLLNEFE
-493 LHNNQLYRVN
+493 LHDNQLYRVN

-516 LPELRYQPFTRIV
+516 IPALRYQPFTHVV
-529 PKAFRRDIDKLDKT
+529 PKEFRREMDKLDKA
-543 TSMFAAMRKGDVL
+543 TSMFAAMRKSDVL

-561 DSFTPVVNLL
+561 HAFSPIINLL
-571 WQAANDPKVLAI
+571 WQAASDPKVLAI

-622 ASNISVA
+622 ASNIAVA
-629 NFLHE
+629 NYLQE

-656 RRENDRIRRYVHL
+656 RREDDRIRRYVHL

-677 NAKVYTDYGLFTADS
+677 NAKVYTDYGLFSADP
-692 DISEDVHKIFQELT
+692 DISEDVHNIFQELT

-713 LKKLL
+713 LKKIL

-723 LHDKLISFIDDEI
+723 LHDKLMSFIDDEI
-736 KQAKAGKR
+736 AHAKAGKR
-744 AHIIIKVNA
+744 AHIIVKVNA

-758 LIDKLYDASQAGV
+758 LIGKLYDASQAGV
-771 KVELILR
+771 KIELILR
-778 SICCLRPQ
+778 SMCCLRPQ

-795 VRSVVGRFLEHT
+795 VRSVIGRFLEHT
-807 RVYYFYNNGDERMY
+807 RVYYFYNNGDERLY
-821 CASADWMDRNLFHRV
+821 CGSADWMDRNLFHRV

-845 GLFKQIYYDG
+845 KLFKQVYQDG
-855 LLNYLKDNTQSW
+855 LVNYLKDNTQAW
-867 SLDGKGN
+867 VLNGN
-874 WQQNTP
+874 GVWQQLQPAAGETP
-880 ALNEPEHSAQN
+880 HIAQE

-898 RVGE
+898 GVGASV

>member
-1 MTSVND
+1 MSEMDNTQNNNEITDVIEVDIDTNDEVNI
-7 NRSKDIR
+7 NGGTANNVQISTPSTRLTHSNG
-14 NKLSIE
+14 NKEL
-20 EGVLE
+20 
-25 NSDTK
+25 T
-30 VGLAEEI
+30 EI
-37 DNNGVKNNKAV
+37 D
-48 SNIATNIDTSID
+48 
-60 KNSSKNADKTSRI
+60 
-73 EQSST
+73 
-78 DIPSNVAS
+78 
-86 ISKPLQVDD
+86 
-95 TPLATKTPA
+95 
-104 LSTSA
+104 
-109 KPKAI
+109 
-114 RKPRTTPE
+114 
-122 KPTPPAKTLSSTTKP
+122 
-137 APQMI
+137 
-142 VNPTTKTTSNS
+142 
-153 AMTTT
+153 
-158 PKPLTTALATIS
+158 
-170 NKAHTKVSAPVSST
+170 
-184 VSAMSAIHKDALV
+184 
-197 NELTKINWQRSDDGT
+197 WQRSEEGN

-217 YIHRDLSLLAFHL
+217 YINRDLSLLQFHL

-237 NPRHPLLERLFFLI
+237 DPRHPLLERLFFLM
-251 IFSSNMD
+251 IFSSNID

-269 QKLSLGNVADTPH
+269 QKLNLGDVSTSVH
-282 GMRPSEVLDEI
+282 GMRPSEVLNEI
-293 SAITHKAIA
+293 SAVTHDAIA

-314 ALAKQDIRY
+314 ALALEDIRY

-329 NAAQSAWMKRYFI
+329 NAEQSAWMKRYFT

-479 CPTPI
+479 CPAPI
-484 SDYLLDEFG
+484 SDYLLNEFE
-493 LHNNQLYRVN
+493 LHDNQLYRVN

-516 LPELRYQPFTRIV
+516 IPALRYQPFTHVI
-529 PKAFRRDIDKLDKT
+529 PKPFRRDVDKLDKA

-561 DSFTPVVNLL
+561 HAFSPIINLL
-571 WQAANDPKVLAI
+571 WQAASDPKVLAI

-610 TAVIELRARFDE
+610 TAVIEIRARFDE
-622 ASNISVA
+622 ASNIAVA
-629 NFLHE
+629 NYLQE

-656 RRENDRIRRYVHL
+656 RREEGKMRRYVHL
-669 GTGNYHAA
+669 GTGNYHAS
-677 NAKVYTDYGLFTADS
+677 NAKVYTDYGLFSADP

-723 LHDKLISFIDDEI
+723 LHDKLMEFIDEEI
-736 KQAKAGKR
+736 AHVKAGKR

-771 KVELILR
+771 KIELILR
-778 SICCLRPQ
+778 SMCCLRPQ

-795 VRSVVGRFLEHT
+795 VRSVIGRFFEHT
-807 RVYYFYNNGDERMY
+807 RVYYFHNNGDERLY

-836 EVAFPIEDK
+836 EVAFPIEDSR
-845 GLFKQIYYDG
+845 LAKQVYQDG
-855 LLNYLKDNTQSW
+855 LINYLKDNTQAWTLSG
-867 SLDGKGN
+867 DGR
-874 WQQNTP
+874 WQQNQPAAGETP
-880 ALNEPEHSAQN
+880 HIAQEH
-891 YLLKVIN
+891 LLKMIN
-898 RVGE
+898 GVGEPA

>member
-1 MTSVND
+1 MVNKQNND
-7 NRSKDIR
+7 HEINDSIDVSTKTDSELSTNLVKTEEELTASSSKG
-14 NKLSIE
+14 LS
-20 EGVLE
+20 
-25 NSDTK
+25 
-30 VGLAEEI
+30 EI
-37 DNNGVKNNKAV
+37 D
-48 SNIATNIDTSID
+48 
-60 KNSSKNADKTSRI
+60 
-73 EQSST
+73 
-78 DIPSNVAS
+78 
-86 ISKPLQVDD
+86 
-95 TPLATKTPA
+95 
-104 LSTSA
+104 
-109 KPKAI
+109 
-114 RKPRTTPE
+114 
-122 KPTPPAKTLSSTTKP
+122 
-137 APQMI
+137 
-142 VNPTTKTTSNS
+142 
-153 AMTTT
+153 
-158 PKPLTTALATIS
+158 
-170 NKAHTKVSAPVSST
+170 
-184 VSAMSAIHKDALV
+184 
-197 NELTKINWQRSDDGT
+197 WQRFDDGS
-212 YSPNS
+212 YSPSS
-217 YIHRDLSLLAFHL
+217 YINRDLSLLQFHL

-269 QKLSLGNVADTPH
+269 QKLNMGDVSTSAH
-282 GMRPSEVLDEI
+282 GMRPSEVLREI
-293 SAITHKAIA
+293 SAVTHKAIS

-314 ALAKQDIRY
+314 ALAQEDIRY

-329 NAAQSAWMKRYFI
+329 TPEQSAWMKQYFT

-444 DLDLADDVDDIAKA
+444 DLDLAEDVDDIAKA

-479 CPTPI
+479 CPAPI
-484 SDYLLDEFG
+484 SDYLLNEFE
-493 LHNNQLYRVN
+493 LHDNQLYRVN

-516 LPELRYQPFTRIV
+516 IPALRYQPFTHVV
-529 PKAFRRDIDKLDKT
+529 PKPFRREVDKLDKA
-543 TSMFAAMRKGDVL
+543 TSMFAAMRKSDVL

-561 DSFTPVVNLL
+561 HAFSPIINLL
-571 WQAANDPKVLAI
+571 WQAASDPKVLAI

-596 VKALAAAARNGKEV
+596 VKALAAAARSGKEV

-622 ASNISVA
+622 ASNIAVA
-629 NFLHE
+629 NYLQE

-647 THAKLMLIV
+647 THAKLMLII
-656 RRENDRIRRYVHL
+656 RRENDKIRRYVHL

-677 NAKVYTDYGLFTADS
+677 NAKVYTDYGLFSADP

-723 LHDKLISFIDDEI
+723 LHEKLMSFIDDEI
-736 KQAKAGKR
+736 AQAKAGKR

-771 KVELILR
+771 KIELILR
-778 SICCLRPQ
+778 SMCCLRPQ
-786 VKGLSENIT
+786 VKDLSENIT
-795 VRSVVGRFLEHT
+795 VRSVIGRFLEHT
-807 RVYYFYNNGDERMY
+807 RIYYFYNAGYERLY
-821 CASADWMDRNLFHRV
+821 CGSADWMDRNLFHRV

-845 GLFKQIYYDG
+845 KLFKQIYQDG
-855 LLNYLKDNTQSW
+855 LINYLHDNTQAW
-867 SLDGKGN
+867 ALDGNGV
-874 WQQNTP
+874 WQQLQPAADETP
-880 ALNEPEHSAQN
+880 HIAQEH
-891 YLLKVIN
+891 LLKVIN
-898 RVGE
+898 GVGEST

>member
-1 MTSVND
+1 MNINDVTNVN
-7 NRSKDIR
+7 NDI
-14 NKLSIE
+14 
-20 EGVLE
+20 
-25 NSDTK
+25 DTESRGK
-30 VGLAEEI
+30 ELAEVE
-37 DNNGVKNNKAV
+37 
-48 SNIATNIDTSID
+48 
-60 KNSSKNADKTSRI
+60 
-73 EQSST
+73 
-78 DIPSNVAS
+78 
-86 ISKPLQVDD
+86 
-95 TPLATKTPA
+95 
-104 LSTSA
+104 
-109 KPKAI
+109 
-114 RKPRTTPE
+114 
-122 KPTPPAKTLSSTTKP
+122 
-137 APQMI
+137 
-142 VNPTTKTTSNS
+142 
-153 AMTTT
+153 
-158 PKPLTTALATIS
+158 
-170 NKAHTKVSAPVSST
+170 
-184 VSAMSAIHKDALV
+184 
-197 NELTKINWQRSDDGT
+197 WQRSEDGS
-212 YSPNS
+212 YSPSS
-217 YIHRDLSLLAFHL
+217 YINRDLSLLQFHL

-237 NPRHPLLERLFFLI
+237 SPHHPLLERLFFLM
-251 IFSSNMD
+251 IFSSNID

-269 QKLSLGNVADTPH
+269 QKFSMGDVSTSAH
-282 GMRPSEVLDEI
+282 GMRPSELLNEI
-293 SAITHKAIA
+293 STITHDAID

-314 ALAKQDIRY
+314 ALALEDIRY

-329 NAAQSAWMKRYFI
+329 NAEQSAWMKRYFI

-414 LSAVIHEHI
+414 LSAIIHEHI
-423 GELFP
+423 GDLFP
-428 GMNVTGCHQ
+428 GMSVTGCHQ

-444 DLDLADDVDDIAKA
+444 DLDLADDVEDIAKA

-479 CPTPI
+479 CPVHI
-484 SDYLLDEFG
+484 SDYLLDEFE
-493 LHNNQLYRVN
+493 LHDNQLYRVN

-516 LPELRYQPFTRIV
+516 IPALRYQPFTHVV
-529 PKAFRRDIDKLDKT
+529 PKEFRREMDKLDKA
-543 TSMFAAMRKGDVL
+543 TSMFAAMRKSDVL

-561 DSFTPVVNLL
+561 HAFSPIINLL
-571 WQAANDPKVLAI
+571 WQAASDPKVLAI

-622 ASNISVA
+622 ASNIAVA
-629 NFLHE
+629 NYLQE
-634 AGAVVV
+634 AGAIVV

-656 RRENDRIRRYVHL
+656 RREDDRIRRYVHL

-677 NAKVYTDYGLFTADS
+677 NAKVYTDYGLFSADP
-692 DISEDVHKIFQELT
+692 DISEDIHKIFQELT

-723 LHDKLISFIDDEI
+723 LHEKLMSFIDDEI
-736 KQAKAGKR
+736 AHAKAGKR
-744 AHIIIKVNA
+744 AHIIIKANA

-758 LIDKLYDASQAGV
+758 LIGKLYDASQAGV

-778 SICCLRPQ
+778 SMCCLRPQ

-795 VRSVVGRFLEHT
+795 VRSVIGRFLEHT
-807 RVYYFYNNGDERMY
+807 RIYYFYNNGAERLY
-821 CASADWMDRNLFHRV
+821 CGSADWMDRNLFHRV
-836 EVAFPIEDK
+836 EVAFPIENK
-845 GLFKQIYYDG
+845 KLFKQVYEDG
-855 LLNYLKDNTQSW
+855 LLNYLHDNTQAW
-867 SLDGKGN
+867 ALQGN
-874 WQQNTP
+874 GVWQQIQP
-880 ALNEPEHSAQN
+880 AAGEAPHTAQAH
-891 YLLKVIN
+891 LLKTIN
-898 RVGE
+898 SVEEPTTYVQ

>member
-1 MTSVND
+1 MAEMDSKHNASHNTND
-7 NRSKDIR
+7 IIETNHDVHDI
-14 NKLSIE
+14 NTE
-20 EGVLE
+20 
-25 NSDTK
+25 
-30 VGLAEEI
+30 
-37 DNNGVKNNKAV
+37 
-48 SNIATNIDTSID
+48 
-60 KNSSKNADKTSRI
+60 SSA
-73 EQSST
+73 
-78 DIPSNVAS
+78 
-86 ISKPLQVDD
+86 
-95 TPLATKTPA
+95 
-104 LSTSA
+104 
-109 KPKAI
+109 
-114 RKPRTTPE
+114 
-122 KPTPPAKTLSSTTKP
+122 
-137 APQMI
+137 
-142 VNPTTKTTSNS
+142 NS
-153 AMTTT
+153 A
-158 PKPLTTALATIS
+158 
-170 NKAHTKVSAPVSST
+170 V
-184 VSAMSAIHKDALV
+184 
-197 NELTKINWQRSDDGT
+197 KINNLLIDSSPDLTEIEWQRSEDGS
-212 YSPNS
+212 YSPSS
-217 YIHRDLSLLAFHL
+217 YINRDLSLLQFHL

-237 NPRHPLLERLFFLI
+237 SPRHPLLERLFFLM
-251 IFSSNMD
+251 IFSSNLD

-269 QKLSLGNVADTPH
+269 QKLNLGDVSTSVH
-282 GMRPSEVLDEI
+282 GMRPSEILNEI
-293 SAITHKAIA
+293 SAVTHDAID

-314 ALAKQDIRY
+314 ALALEDIRY

-329 NAAQSAWMKRYFI
+329 NAEQSAWMKRYFI

-414 LSAVIHEHI
+414 LSAIIHEHV

-428 GMNVTGCHQ
+428 GVNVTGCHQ

-444 DLDLADDVDDIAKA
+444 DLDLADDVEDIAKA

-484 SDYLLDEFG
+484 SDYLLNEFD
-493 LHNNQLYRVN
+493 LHDNQLYRVN

-516 LPELRYQPFTRIV
+516 IPELRYKPFTHIV
-529 PKAFRRDIDKLDKT
+529 PKPFRRDFDKLDKT

-561 DSFTPVVNLL
+561 HAFSPIVNLL

-596 VKALAAAARNGKEV
+596 VQALAAAALNGKEV

-622 ASNISVA
+622 ASNIAVA
-629 NFLHE
+629 NYLQE

-656 RRENDRIRRYVHL
+656 RREDDKIRRYVHL

-677 NAKVYTDYGLFTADS
+677 NAKVYTDYGLFSADP
-692 DISEDVHKIFQELT
+692 DISEDVHKIFNELT

-723 LHDKLISFIDDEI
+723 LHDKLMGFIDDEI
-736 KQAKAGKR
+736 AYAKAGKK

-771 KVELILR
+771 KIELILR
-778 SICCLRPQ
+778 SMCCLRPQ

-795 VRSVVGRFLEHT
+795 VRSVIGRFLEHT
-807 RVYYFYNNGDERMY
+807 RIYYFHNDGDERLY
-821 CASADWMDRNLFHRV
+821 CGSADWMDRNLFHRV

-845 GLFKQIYYDG
+845 KLSKQIYQDG
-855 LLNYLKDNTQSW
+855 LLNYLQDNMQAWTLSG
-867 SLDGKGN
+867 DGVWK
-874 WQQNTP
+874 QTEP
-880 ALNEPEHSAQN
+880 AAGELPHIAQD

-898 RVGE
+898 GVGEPV

>member
-1 MTSVND
+1 MD
-7 NRSKDIR
+7 NKHS
-14 NKLSIE
+14 
-20 EGVLE
+20 
-25 NSDTK
+25 NSDKTADVIETYIDANNDVNIESDTDK
-30 VGLAEEI
+30 VDGAINTRNPPTDESLINPYGNQALTEI
-37 DNNGVKNNKAV
+37 D
-48 SNIATNIDTSID
+48 
-60 KNSSKNADKTSRI
+60 
-73 EQSST
+73 
-78 DIPSNVAS
+78 
-86 ISKPLQVDD
+86 
-95 TPLATKTPA
+95 
-104 LSTSA
+104 
-109 KPKAI
+109 
-114 RKPRTTPE
+114 
-122 KPTPPAKTLSSTTKP
+122 
-137 APQMI
+137 
-142 VNPTTKTTSNS
+142 
-153 AMTTT
+153 
-158 PKPLTTALATIS
+158 
-170 NKAHTKVSAPVSST
+170 
-184 VSAMSAIHKDALV
+184 
-197 NELTKINWQRSDDGT
+197 WQRSEDGN
-212 YSPNS
+212 YSPSS
-217 YIHRDLSLLAFHL
+217 YINRDLSLLQFHL

-237 NPRHPLLERLFFLI
+237 DPHHPLLERLFFLM
-251 IFSSNMD
+251 IFSSNID

-269 QKLSLGNVADTPH
+269 QKLNLGDVSTSVH
-282 GMRPSEVLDEI
+282 GMRPSEILNEI
-293 SAITHKAIA
+293 SAVTHDAIA

-314 ALAKQDIRY
+314 ALALEDIRY

-329 NAAQSAWMKRYFI
+329 NSEQSAWMKRYFT

-414 LSAVIHEHI
+414 LSAIIHEHI

-473 LEVTTD
+473 LEVTTE

-484 SDYLLDEFG
+484 SDYLLNEFE
-493 LHNNQLYRVN
+493 LHDNQLYRVN

-516 LPELRYQPFTRIV
+516 IPALRYQPFTHVI
-529 PKAFRRDIDKLDKT
+529 PKPFRREVDKLDKA

-556 VHHPF
+556 AHHPF
-561 DSFTPVVNLL
+561 HAFSPIINLL
-571 WQAANDPKVLAI
+571 WQAASDPKVLAI

-622 ASNISVA
+622 ASNIAVA
-629 NFLHE
+629 NYLQE

-656 RRENDRIRRYVHL
+656 RREEGKMRRYVHL

-677 NAKVYTDYGLFTADS
+677 NAKVYTDYGLFSADP

-723 LHDKLISFIDDEI
+723 LHDKLMSFIDDEI
-736 KQAKAGKR
+736 THAKAGKR
-744 AHIIIKVNA
+744 AHIIVKVNA

-771 KVELILR
+771 KIELILR

-795 VRSVVGRFLEHT
+795 VRSVIGRFLEHT
-807 RVYYFYNNGDERMY
+807 RIYYFYNDGDERLY
-821 CASADWMDRNLFHRV
+821 CGSADWMDRNLFHRV

-845 GLFKQIYYDG
+845 KLSKQIYQDG
-855 LLNYLKDNTQSW
+855 LLSYLQDNKQAWILSG
-867 SLDGKGN
+867 DGN
-874 WQQNTP
+874 WQRTKP
-880 ALNEPEHSAQN
+880 AADEAPHIAQE

-898 RVGE
+898 RVGEPV

>member
-1 MTSVND
+1 MD
-7 NRSKDIR
+7 NKHS
-14 NKLSIE
+14 
-20 EGVLE
+20 
-25 NSDTK
+25 NSDKTADVIETYIDANNDVNIESDTDK
-30 VGLAEEI
+30 VDGAINTRNPPTDESLINPYGNQALTEI
-37 DNNGVKNNKAV
+37 D
-48 SNIATNIDTSID
+48 
-60 KNSSKNADKTSRI
+60 
-73 EQSST
+73 
-78 DIPSNVAS
+78 
-86 ISKPLQVDD
+86 
-95 TPLATKTPA
+95 
-104 LSTSA
+104 
-109 KPKAI
+109 
-114 RKPRTTPE
+114 
-122 KPTPPAKTLSSTTKP
+122 
-137 APQMI
+137 
-142 VNPTTKTTSNS
+142 
-153 AMTTT
+153 
-158 PKPLTTALATIS
+158 
-170 NKAHTKVSAPVSST
+170 
-184 VSAMSAIHKDALV
+184 
-197 NELTKINWQRSDDGT
+197 WQRSEDGN
-212 YSPNS
+212 YSPSS
-217 YIHRDLSLLAFHL
+217 YINRDLSLLQFHL

-237 NPRHPLLERLFFLI
+237 DPHHPLLERLFFLM
-251 IFSSNMD
+251 IFSSNID

-269 QKLSLGNVADTPH
+269 QKLNLGDVSTSVH
-282 GMRPSEVLDEI
+282 GMRPSEILNEI
-293 SAITHKAIA
+293 SAVTHDAIA

-314 ALAKQDIRY
+314 ALALEDIRY

-329 NAAQSAWMKRYFI
+329 NAEQSAWMKRYFT

-352 SIDPAHPFPR
+352 SIDTAHPFPR

-414 LSAVIHEHI
+414 LSAIIHEHI

-473 LEVTTD
+473 LEVTTE

-484 SDYLLDEFG
+484 SDYLLNEFE
-493 LHNNQLYRVN
+493 LHDNQLYRVN

-516 LPELRYQPFTRIV
+516 IPSLRYQPFTHVI
-529 PKAFRRDIDKLDKT
+529 PKPFRREVDKLDKA

-556 VHHPF
+556 AHHPF
-561 DSFTPVVNLL
+561 HAFSPIINLL
-571 WQAANDPKVLAI
+571 WQAASDPKVLAI

-622 ASNISVA
+622 ASNIAVA
-629 NFLHE
+629 NYLQE

-656 RRENDRIRRYVHL
+656 RREEGKMRRYVHL

-677 NAKVYTDYGLFTADS
+677 NAKVYTDYGLFSADP

-723 LHDKLISFIDDEI
+723 LHDKLMSFIDDEI
-736 KQAKAGKR
+736 THAKAGKR
-744 AHIIIKVNA
+744 AHIIVKVNA

-771 KVELILR
+771 KIELILR

-795 VRSVVGRFLEHT
+795 VRSVIGRFLEHT
-807 RVYYFYNNGDERMY
+807 RIYYFYNDGDERLY
-821 CASADWMDRNLFHRV
+821 CGSADWMDRNLFHRV

-845 GLFKQIYYDG
+845 KLSKQIYQDG
-855 LLNYLKDNTQSW
+855 LLSYLQDNKQAWILSG
-867 SLDGKGN
+867 DGN
-874 WQQNTP
+874 WQRTKP
-880 ALNEPEHSAQN
+880 AADEAPHIAQEH
-891 YLLKVIN
+891 LLKVIN
-898 RVGE
+898 RVGEPV

>member
-1 MTSVND
+1 MVNKQNND
-7 NRSKDIR
+7 HEINDSIDVSTKTDSELSTNLVKTEEELTASSSKG
-14 NKLSIE
+14 LS
-20 EGVLE
+20 
-25 NSDTK
+25 
-30 VGLAEEI
+30 EI
-37 DNNGVKNNKAV
+37 D
-48 SNIATNIDTSID
+48 
-60 KNSSKNADKTSRI
+60 
-73 EQSST
+73 
-78 DIPSNVAS
+78 
-86 ISKPLQVDD
+86 
-95 TPLATKTPA
+95 
-104 LSTSA
+104 
-109 KPKAI
+109 
-114 RKPRTTPE
+114 
-122 KPTPPAKTLSSTTKP
+122 
-137 APQMI
+137 
-142 VNPTTKTTSNS
+142 
-153 AMTTT
+153 
-158 PKPLTTALATIS
+158 
-170 NKAHTKVSAPVSST
+170 
-184 VSAMSAIHKDALV
+184 
-197 NELTKINWQRSDDGT
+197 WQRFDDGS
-212 YSPNS
+212 YSPSS
-217 YIHRDLSLLAFHL
+217 YINRDLSLLQFHL

-269 QKLSLGNVADTPH
+269 QKLNMGDVSTSAH
-282 GMRPSEVLDEI
+282 GMRPSEVLREI
-293 SAITHKAIA
+293 SAVTHKAIS

-314 ALAKQDIRY
+314 ALAQEDIRY

-329 NAAQSAWMKRYFI
+329 TPEQSAWMKQYFT

-444 DLDLADDVDDIAKA
+444 DLDLAEDVDDIAKA

-479 CPTPI
+479 CPAPI
-484 SDYLLDEFG
+484 SDYLLNEFE
-493 LHNNQLYRVN
+493 LHDNQLYRVN

-516 LPELRYQPFTRIV
+516 IPALRYQPFTHVV
-529 PKAFRRDIDKLDKT
+529 PKPFRREVDKLDKA
-543 TSMFAAMRKGDVL
+543 TSMFAAMRKSDVL

-561 DSFTPVVNLL
+561 HAFSPIINLL
-571 WQAANDPKVLAI
+571 WQAASDPKVLAI

-596 VKALAAAARNGKEV
+596 VKALAAAARSGKEV

-622 ASNISVA
+622 ASNIAVA
-629 NFLHE
+629 NYLQE

-656 RRENDRIRRYVHL
+656 RRENDKIRRYVHL

-677 NAKVYTDYGLFTADS
+677 NAKVYTDYGLFSADP

-723 LHDKLISFIDDEI
+723 LHEKLMSFIDDEI
-736 KQAKAGKR
+736 AQAKAGKR

-771 KVELILR
+771 KIELILR
-778 SICCLRPQ
+778 SMCCLRPQ
-786 VKGLSENIT
+786 VKDLSENIT
-795 VRSVVGRFLEHT
+795 VRSVIGRFLEHT
-807 RVYYFYNNGDERMY
+807 RIYYFYNAGYERLY
-821 CASADWMDRNLFHRV
+821 CGSADWMDRNLFHRV

-845 GLFKQIYYDG
+845 KLFKQIYQDG
-855 LLNYLKDNTQSW
+855 LINYLHDNTQAW
-867 SLDGKGN
+867 TLDGNGV
-874 WQQNTP
+874 WQQLQPAADETP
-880 ALNEPEHSAQN
+880 HIAQEH
-891 YLLKVIN
+891 LLKVIN
-898 RVGE
+898 GVGETT